1 MKVGHQIKKHREIKR
16 LSQQEVADI
25 LNISQATY
33 SNIESNKSDLTFS
46 QLQQLSELFDFDLL
60 EFMQKQGVYIHQNDF
75 KDHSIGNKFIA
86 QQLSQD
92 VKVHY
97 DARIKSLEAQ
107 IESQKEINDL
117 LREKLKHLESV
128 LNDKKQ

>member
-1 MKVGHQIKKHREIKR
+1 
-16 LSQQEVADI
+16 
-25 LNISQATY
+25 
-33 SNIESNKSDLTFS
+33 
-46 QLQQLSELFDFDLL
+46 
-60 EFMQKQGVYIHQNDF
+60 MQKQGVYIHQNDF